1 MAYRDTW
8 IKMIGKG
15 CTPAE
20 QFEIYLNQFVFKN
33 YNKDVVFSMESCTKE
48 QIGVYVKYMEMYGG
62 GEWRDGVHSE
72 IPYCFTTSKVTDIM
86 QLCDRWSDMQNMIKN
101 DIGPR
106 IYDNYHKFTG
116 KKIAIPYP
124 AIDKEYVFTDMHLP
138 FSRCVNAMQSY
149 YNKLKYNDD
158 IQSKISEI
166 VSSIQSAI
174 VDVLSY
180 IIIPVDTQKIYDLY
194 NSISIDYCAYRIDC
208 MKRYAPSSCYIG
220 SLYLVDTSADDI
232 KYRCID
238 GRLTTNNIKILVEST
253 KSDYYVTINDVLF
266 GANKDDSPMESLLF
280 DNYNDYGYC
289 IRIISKSKLLLFVIL
304 RELLKKYN
312 YNGVENLNKS

>member
-1 MAYRDTW
+1 MAYMDTW

-48 QIGVYVKYMEMYGG
+48 QIDAYVKYMEMYGG
-62 GEWRDGVHSE
+62 GEWHDGVHSE

-86 QLCDRWSDMQNMIKN
+86 PLCDRWSDMQNIIKN
-101 DIGPR
+101 DIEPL

-149 YNKLKYNDD
+149 YNKLKYKDE
-158 IQSKISEI
+158 IQIKISEI

-194 NSISIDYCAYRIDC
+194 NSISIDYCAYHIDL

-220 SLYLVDTSADDI
+220 RLYLVDTSADDI
-232 KYRCID
+232 KYKCID
-238 GRLTTNNIKILVEST
+238 GRLTTNNIKVLVEST

-266 GANKDDSPMESLLF
+266 GDNKDDSPMEFLLF

-289 IRIISKSKLLLFVIL
+289 IRIMSKSKLLLFVIL